1 MIADDFIGLSKK
13 KAQDVAEYN
22 SLIFRLVKVDGEEM
36 LGYPTDSNVERI
48 CVEIENGKV
57 VKASMQ

>member
-36 LGYPTDSNVERI
+36 LGYPTDTNSERI

-57 VKASMQ
+57 VKASIQ